1 MQEGGWYFKFK
12 FLTSNSVMVHE
23 NEDTFRCTFYSS
35 GNLFYLYQFIFFAC
49 WDCIK
54 TNSSLIVSSKIVN
67 PFVYLSKMSPT

>member
-49 WDCIK
+49 WGLYKD
-54 TNSSLIVSSKIVN
+54 
-67 PFVYLSKMSPT
+67 